1 MEDSI
6 QTFKSMA
13 PSAFRK
19 QRVSGLE
26 CRMAPSWTI
35 SSQLL
40 SHISEGHPVDPIL
53 GIFDSSPDLHKP
65 QPPSHHVLSITQ
77 PWEDSVPLLLT
88 ELFQKL
94 PSWLPCPQS
103 TLCYWNTSDSSWPL
117 PGPNPRPFKISSKV
131 SPALPSD
138 TIILQT
144 VSNDSPLTT
153 YLLYTTVNEVN
164 VACSP
169 SEIIVL
175 PLSTC

>member
-1 MEDSI
+1 M
-6 QTFKSMA
+6 QNGTFMNHLF
-13 PSAFRK
+13 PTAFSHQWRTS
-19 QRVSGLE
+19 SGPHT
-26 CRMAPSWTI
+26 RHFW
-35 SSQLL
+35 
-40 SHISEGHPVDPIL
+40 
-53 GIFDSSPDLHKP
+53 FFPDLHKP